1 MQKLHSCR
9 RQFHNHRR
17 EFDKG
22 NFTETAIR
30 VTKNQ
35 IKYFELSSAYFR
47 GQAERV
53 DASLE
58 GSNDIEPRGAIDLF
72 DERDKQTLYALSQQS

>member
-9 RQFHNHRR
+9 CQFHNHRR

-22 NFTETAIR
+22 NFTETAIS

-35 IKYFELSSAYFR
+35 IKYFELSNAYFR
-47 GQAERV
+47 GQADRV

-58 GSNDIEPRGAIDLF
+58 GSEPRGAIDLF